1 MTYKVSLG
9 SNILLTFGVTFAQLG
24 SSQMPD
30 PQKMSEFFFLF
41 TMLKVGEIC
50 YTDIGN

>member
-9 SNILLTFGVTFAQLG
+9 SNILLTFWVTFAQLG

-30 PQKMSEFFFLF
+30 PQKMSELFFLVYYAKSWRN
-41 TMLKVGEIC
+41 LLRR
-50 YTDIGN
+50 YR